1 MPIFSISHFEIKSVN
16 YYGERKDLNLY
27 SLTDEFHLR
36 TDIGNK
42 NLWVVLAAHGGTKK
56 KDIEEALGQRYDLLS
71 QKKYKSLNLY
81 QYRKKGSR

>member
-1 MPIFSISHFEIKSVN
+1 LPIFSIARFEIKSLN

-56 KDIEEALGQRYDLLS
+56 RRISSKLLD
-71 QKKYKSLNLY
+71 
-81 QYRKKGSR
+81 RGM